1 MSAALRR
8 ERSALA
14 LLVFA
19 VAGVGI
25 SAYLTTLHYADV
37 APVCTTG
44 GIVDCTS
51 VLQSS
56 WSTVPGTS
64 LPVAVPGLLWFA
76 VSGTLALLSLRAA
89 ASGRAEP
96 RGLRGLHAFWAV
108 AGMVAVLCLVW
119 AELVELRRICEWC
132 TAVHL
137 LVLASLL
144 VTLVRLQPAGEVEAE
159 LDRDPAA

>member
-1 MSAALRR
+1 VSAALRR

-19 VAGVGI
+19 VLGAAI
-25 SAYLTTLHYADV
+25 SVNLTTLHYADV

-51 VLQSS
+51 VLQSR
-56 WSTVPGTS
+56 WSNLPGTAV
-64 LPVAVPGLLWFA
+64 PVTVPGLLWFLA
-76 VSGTLALLSLRAA
+76 SGAMALASLRAA
-89 ASGRAEP
+89 AGGVAEP
-96 RGLRGLHAFWAV
+96 RGLRGLHALWAA
-108 AGMVAVLCLVW
+108 AGMAGVLYLVW

-132 TAVHL
+132 TGVHL

-144 VTLVRLQPAGEVEAE
+144 VALARLQ
-159 LDRDPAA
+159 RYT